1 MPGQP
6 NGSIARRL
14 FRLNAL
20 TSVLIALLVIAAFAL
35 RQGATYVGNEER
47 QLRFLAGMLAADLGP
62 SLAANEVDRAEAA
75 LTALQAD
82 PLLAAAGIYDKRGA
96 LFASYRR
103 PEGKSGRLQILPE
116 TAPSAQVLHTRHSVE
131 VSVDVL
137 GVPGDGESQGI
148 VYLRQDLDWR
158 GLLTPL
164 GLTGLGVLAGALML
178 SFFSSSLIGGGL
190 ATRLAELA
198 TLARNAAARHDY
210 DVEVPVLGH
219 DEVGRLARAL
229 DELLRDFRRHEEEK
243 DGSLREAKASLES
256 LRSSAK
262 RLESQQSILE
272 REAAARQSQ
281 RSQSEATARQADD
294 ARRGFVEQLRRELH
308 EPLEAVI
315 QSVRALR
322 RDAKLAN
329 PPHREL
335 LAVDRSARHL
345 LTVIDDVVALSSG
358 AEAASAPVSLPFDL
372 PALLGGL
379 AEVFRVR
386 TASTASR
393 AVAFAFEPVGALPA
407 AVQGDAARLRQALL
421 GLLGNAA
428 RFTERGRIDLVVG
441 AVGKRI
447 RFEIRDT
454 GAPVAA
460 AEADRAGDPRFAAGL
475 AKAQQ
480 FVAELGGTLKIRA
493 RSESGEPAF
502 NVFWFDLELAAASEA
517 VSDPLS

>member
-6 NGSIARRL
+6 NGSIARRI

-35 RQGATYVGNEER
+35 RQGATYVGHAER
-47 QLRFLAGMLAADLGP
+47 QLDVLAAVLATDLGP
-62 SLAANEVDRAEAA
+62 SLAANEIDRAETT

-82 PLLAAAGIYDKRGA
+82 PLIAAAGIYDKRGA

-116 TAPSAQVLHTRHSVE
+116 TAPSAQVLHTRHSIE
-131 VSVDVL
+131 VSVDV
-137 GVPGDGESQGI
+137 PGEGESQGI
-148 VYLRQDLDWR
+148 VYLRRDLDWR

-164 GLTGLGVLAGALML
+164 GLTGLGVLAGSLML
-178 SFFSSSLIGGGL
+178 AFFSSSLIGGGL
-190 ATRLAELA
+190 ASRLAELA

-256 LRSSAK
+256 LRTSAK
-262 RLESQQSILE
+262 RLESQQGVLE
-272 REAAARQSQ
+272 REAASRQSQ
-281 RSQSEATARQADD
+281 RSQAEAAARQADET
-294 ARRGFVEQLRRELH
+294 RRGFVERLHQELH
-308 EPLEAVI
+308 EPIEAVI

-322 RDAKLAN
+322 RDAQLAN

-335 LAVDRSARHL
+335 LALDRSARHL

-358 AEAASAPVSLPFDL
+358 AEGAAASSVPFDL

-386 TASTASR
+386 TASAASK

-421 GLLGNAA
+421 GLLGNAV

-454 GAPVAA
+454 GTPIAA
-460 AEADRAGDPRFAAGL
+460 SEADRVNDPRFAAGL

-480 FVAELGGTLKIRA
+480 LVAELGGTLKIRA
-493 RSESGEPAF
+493 RSESGEGDDRAF
-502 NVFWFDLELAAASEA
+502 NVFWFDLELGAASEA
-517 VSDPLS
+517 VSDPLA

>member
-1 MPGQP
+1 MPAQP

-20 TSVLIALLVIAAFAL
+20 TTVLIALLVIAAFAI
-35 RQGATYVGNEER
+35 RQGSTYIGNKER
-47 QLRFLAGMLAADLGP
+47 QLHFLATVLAVDLGP
-62 SLAANEVDRAEAA
+62 SLAANEVDRAEAT
-75 LTALQAD
+75 LTSLQAD
-82 PLLAAAGIYDKRGA
+82 PFIAAAGIYDKRGD

-103 PEGKSGRLQILPE
+103 PEGGSGRLQILPE
-116 TAPSAQVLHTRHSVE
+116 TAPAAQSIHTRRSIE
-131 VSVDVL
+131 VSVE
-137 GVPGDGESQGI
+137 VPGDGESQGI
-148 VYLRQDLDWR
+148 VYLRRDLDWS

-164 GLTGLGVLAGALML
+164 GLTGLGVLAGALL
-178 SFFSSSLIGGGL
+178 LAFFSSSLIGGGL
-190 ATRLAELA
+190 SSRLAELA

-210 DVEVPVLGH
+210 DVEVPVLGQ

-256 LRSSAK
+256 LRTSAK
-262 RLESQQSILE
+262 RLESQQGILE

-281 RSQSEATARQADD
+281 RSQAEATAREAAG
-294 ARRGFVEQLRRELH
+294 ARQEFVGQLRQELH
-308 EPLEAVI
+308 EPIEAVI
-315 QSVRALR
+315 QAVRALR
-322 RDAKLAN
+322 RDSKLAN

-335 LAVDRSARHL
+335 LAIDRSARHL
-345 LTVIDDVVALSSG
+345 LTVIDDVIALSSG
-358 AEAASAPVSLPFDL
+358 ADTEAAPAQAPFDL

-386 TASTASR
+386 TAPKR
-393 AVAFAFEPVGALPA
+393 IAFAFEPVGALPA
-407 AVQGDAARLRQALL
+407 VVAGDAARLRQALL

-428 RFTERGRIDLVVG
+428 RFTEQGRIDLVVG

-454 GAPVAA
+454 GLPLA
-460 AEADRAGDPRFAAGL
+460 AEADRANDPRFAAGL
-475 AKAQQ
+475 EKAQLLI
-480 FVAELGGTLKIRA
+480 AALGGTLKMRA

-502 NVFWFDLELAAASEA
+502 NVFWFDLELAASSEA
-517 VSDPLS
+517 VVDPLA